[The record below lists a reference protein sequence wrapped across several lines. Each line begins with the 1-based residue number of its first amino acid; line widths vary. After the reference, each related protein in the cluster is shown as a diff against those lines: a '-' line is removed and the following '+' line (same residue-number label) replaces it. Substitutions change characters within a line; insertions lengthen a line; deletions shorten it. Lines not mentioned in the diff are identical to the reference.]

1 MAGYVL
7 LDDEPI
13 SAPKQNGYVMLD
25 DAPSQPKA
33 KDGVPKIDPRMVKWQ
48 DVSPTY
54 SPTDG
59 MSTFDKVAAGTGKAV
74 VDTLRGAGQW
84 LGLTDRAAVAEA
96 RARDKALMDTTAGK
110 VGNFAG
116 NLAMLAPASMIPG
129 AATIPGAA
137 IAGGVMGAMQP
148 SVSTGETF
156 MNIGL
161 GGAGGAGGQ
170 FAANKIGAL
179 AGAAMDKRA
188 ATIAGQQ
195 AADAQKF
202 AAAKAG
208 AEAGYVI
215 PPADLNPGMMTEAL
229 SGLSGKIKT
238 AQVASARNQNVT
250 DTLARKAI
258 GVQAGDELT
267 NDVLQGIRNQA
278 AQAYGTVKNSGMVTA
293 DKQFLGALDNIGSS
307 YQGAAKSFPGLKNDG
322 VGDLIA
328 SLKQQQFDAGSAIDA
343 TKVLRE
349 MADKAYRSGDTGMGK
364 AAKQASNELEGMLE
378 RHLQSQGNN
387 EALQAFQE
395 ARKLIAKTYTVQ
407 KALNEQTGNVS
418 AQSLAK
424 DLAKGRPLSGDLL
437 TVAQMGQAFPK
448 ATQALK
454 EAPKATS
461 PLDWAMGLATS
472 AGTSNPVPLA
482 MIGARP
488 VARNMLLSPMMQRA
502 ALQQQ
507 AFTPGMMGLLGS
519 EPVRQLGGAVGAGG
533 LLSAYGGQ

>member
-1 MAGYVL
+1 MAGPWEQYQA
-7 LDDEPI
+7 
-13 SAPKQNGYVMLD
+13 AP
-25 DAPSQPKA
+25 APDGPWTRYAKKA
-33 KDGVPKIDPRMVKWQ
+33 E
-48 DVSPTY
+48 PTY
-54 SPTDG
+54 DPTEG

-84 LGLTDRAAVAEA
+84 LGLADRADVAEA
-96 RARDKALMDTTAGK
+96 RARDAALMKTTAGK

-116 NLAMLAPASMIPG
+116 NIAMLAPASMIPG
-129 AATIPGAA
+129 AATVPGAA
-137 IAGGVMGAMQP
+137 IVGATMGAMQP
-148 SVSTGETF
+148 SVSTGETLS
-156 MNIGL
+156 NIAL

-170 FAANKIGAL
+170 FAANKVGAFANAL
-179 AGAAMDKRA
+179 TDKRA
-188 ATIAGQQ
+188 AAFAGQQ
-195 AADAQKF
+195 AADAQKM

-208 AEAGYVI
+208 AQAGYVV

-238 AQVASARNQNVT
+238 AQVASARNQPVT

-258 GVQAGDELT
+258 GLNASDDLT

-278 AQAYGTVKNSGMVTA
+278 AQAYAPVKNAGTVTA
-293 DKQFLGALDNIGSS
+293 DKQFLSALDNIAST

-328 SLKQQQFDAGSAIDA
+328 SLKQQQFDAGSAVDA

-349 MADKAYRSGDTGMGK
+349 MADKAYRTGDTGMGK
-364 AAKQASNELEGMLE
+364 AAKQASNELESMLE
-378 RHLQSQGNN
+378 RHLQAQGNTD
-387 EALQAFQE
+387 ALQAFQE

-418 AQSLAK
+418 AQALAK

-454 EAPKATS
+454 EAPKAVS
-461 PLDWAMGLATS
+461 PLDFAVAGMTGAATANPLTLATV
-472 AGTSNPVPLA
+472 A
-482 MIGARP
+482 ARP
-488 VARNMLLSPMMQRA
+488 MARSLLLSPVMQRA
-502 ALQQQ
+502 ALQPQ
-507 AFTPGMMGLLGS
+507 AFTPGMTGLLGG
-519 EPVRQLGGAVGAGG
+519 EPVRQLGGALGAGG

>member
-1 MAGYVL
+1 M
-7 LDDEPI
+7 PI
-13 SAPKQNGYVMLD
+13 DPRMVKWD
-25 DAPSQPKA
+25 DAPTDA
-33 KDGVPKIDPRMVKWQ
+33 GPKIDPRMVKWQ
-48 DVSPTY
+48 DVQPSYDPTE
-54 SPTDG
+54 G
-59 MSTFDKVAAGTGKAV
+59 MSTFDKVAAGAGKAV

-96 RARDKALMDTTAGK
+96 RALDAPLMKTTAGK
-110 VGNFAG
+110 IGNFGG
-116 NLAMLAPASMIPG
+116 NIAMLAPASMIPG
-129 AATIPGAA
+129 AATVPGAA
-137 IAGGVMGAMQP
+137 MVGAAMGAMQP
-148 SVSTGETF
+148 SVSTGETLG
-156 MNIGL
+156 NIAL
-161 GGAGGAGGQ
+161 GGVGGAGGQ
-170 FAANKIGAL
+170 LAANKLGSL
-179 AGAAMDKRA
+179 AQAVVDKRA
-188 ATIAGQQ
+188 AAFGAQQ

-208 AEAGYVI
+208 ADVGYVV
-215 PPADLNPGMMTEAL
+215 PPADMNPGMMTEVL

-238 AQVASARNQNVT
+238 AQVASARNQSVT
-250 DTLARKAI
+250 DNLARKAI
-258 GVQAGDELT
+258 GLNAGDDLT

-278 AQAYGTVKNSGMVTA
+278 AQAYGPVKNAGTVTA
-293 DKQFLGALDNIGSS
+293 DKQFLSALDNIAST

-328 SLKQQQFDAGSAIDA
+328 SLKQQQFDAGSAVDA

-378 RHLQSQGNN
+378 RHLQAQGNT

-418 AQSLAK
+418 AQTLAK
-424 DLAKGRPLSGDLL
+424 ELGKGKPLSGELR
-437 TVAQMGQAFPK
+437 TIAQMGQAFPK

-461 PLDWAMGLATS
+461 PLDWAMGVMTS
-472 AGTSNPVPLA
+472 AGAQNPIPLA
-482 MIGARP
+482 LVGARP
-488 VARNMLLSPMMQRA
+488 VARSLLLSGPMQRA
-502 ALQQQ
+502 ALQPE
-507 AFTPGMMGLLGS
+507 AFTPGMVGLLGS
-519 EPVRQLGGAVGAGG
+519 EPVRQLGGTLGAGG

>member
-7 LDDEPI
+7 LDDAPAQTP
-13 SAPKQNGYVMLD
+13 APKQKGFVLLD
-25 DAPSQPKA
+25 D
-33 KDGVPKIDPRMVKWQ
+33 G
-48 DVSPTY
+48 PTY
-54 SPTDG
+54 DPTEG
-59 MSTFDKVAAGTGKAV
+59 MSTFDKLAAGTGKAV
-74 VDTLRGAGQW
+74 VDTMRGAGQW
-84 LGLTDRAAVAEA
+84 LGLADRADVAEA
-96 RARDKALMDTTAGK
+96 RARDAALMNTTAGK

-116 NLAMLAPASMIPG
+116 NIAMLAPASMIPG

-137 IAGGVMGAMQP
+137 LVGATMGAMQP
-148 SVSTGETF
+148 SVSTGETL

-170 FAANKIGAL
+170 FAANKIGSLANAL
-179 AGAAMDKRA
+179 VDKRA
-188 ATIAGQQ
+188 SAFAGQQ
-195 AADAQKF
+195 AAEAQKL

-208 AEAGYVI
+208 ANAGYVI

-238 AQVASARNQNVT
+238 AQVASARNQPVT

-258 GVQAGDELT
+258 GLNAGDDLT

-278 AQAYGTVKNSGMVTA
+278 AQAYGPVKNAGTVTA
-293 DKQFLGALDNIGSS
+293 DKQFLSALDNIAST

-349 MADKAYRSGDTGMGK
+349 MADKAYRTGDTGMGK
-364 AAKQASNELEGMLE
+364 AAKQASNELESMLE
-378 RHLQSQGNN
+378 RHLQAQGNTD
-387 EALQAFQE
+387 ALQAFQE

-418 AQSLAK
+418 AQQLAK

-454 EAPKATS
+454 EAPKAVS
-461 PLDWAMGLATS
+461 PLDFAVAGMTGAATTNPLMLATV
-472 AGTSNPVPLA
+472 A
-482 MIGARP
+482 ARP
-488 VARNMLLSPMMQRA
+488 MARSLLLSPVMQRS
-502 ALQQQ
+502 ALQPQT
-507 AFTPGMMGLLGS
+507 FTPGLTGLLGA
-519 EPVRQLGGAVGAGG
+519 EPVRQLGGAIGAGG
-533 LLSAYGGQ
+533 LLSAYGAQ

>member
-1 MAGYVL
+1 MAGPWESYQAAPAATAATSS
-7 LDDEPI
+7 DGPWSRYSKAPEP
-13 SAPKQNGYVMLD
+13 AYD
-25 DAPSQPKA
+25 
-33 KDGVPKIDPRMVKWQ
+33 
-48 DVSPTY
+48 
-54 SPTDG
+54 PTDG
-59 MSTFDKVAAGTGKAV
+59 MSTFDKLAAGTGKAV

-84 LGLTDRAAVAEA
+84 LGLTDRGAVAEA
-96 RARDKALMDTTAGK
+96 RARDAALMKTTAGK
-110 VGNFAG
+110 IGNFAG
-116 NLAMLAPASMIPG
+116 NVAMLAPASMLPG

-137 IAGGVMGAMQP
+137 LVGAGMGAMQP
-148 SVSTGETF
+148 SVSTGETL
-156 MNIGL
+156 MNIGI

-170 FAANKIGAL
+170 FVANKIGAL
-179 AGAAMDKRA
+179 AGAAVDKRA
-188 ATIAGQQ
+188 ASAAANQAGE
-195 AADAQKF
+195 AQKF

-208 AEAGYVI
+208 ADAGYVI
-215 PPADLNPGMMTEAL
+215 PPADMNPGMMTEAL

-238 AQVASARNQNVT
+238 AQVASARNQPVT

-258 GVQAGDELT
+258 GLNQGDELT

-278 AQAYGTVKNSGMVTA
+278 AQAYAPVKNAGTVTA
-293 DKQFLGALDNIGSS
+293 DKQFMTALDGIAST

-349 MADKAYRSGDTGMGK
+349 MADKAYRTGDKGMGK
-364 AAKQASNELEGMLE
+364 AAKQASNEIEGMLE
-378 RHLQSQGNN
+378 RHLTAQGNTD
-387 EALQAFQE
+387 ALTAFQK

-461 PLDWAMGLATS
+461 PLDFAVAGMTGAAT
-472 AGTSNPVPLA
+472 ANPLA
-482 MIGARP
+482 LAMVGARP
-488 VARNMLLSPMMQRA
+488 VARGLLLSGPMQRA
-502 ALQQQ
+502 ALQPQ
-507 AFTPGMMGLLGS
+507 AFTPGMMGLLGA
-519 EPVRQLGGAVGAGG
+519 EPVRQLGGAVGSGG
-533 LLSAYGGQ
+533 LLSAYGGQQ

>member
-1 MAGYVL
+1 MAGPWEQYQA
-7 LDDEPI
+7 
-13 SAPKQNGYVMLD
+13 AP
-25 DAPSQPKA
+25 APDGPWTRYAKKA
-33 KDGVPKIDPRMVKWQ
+33 E
-48 DVSPTY
+48 PTY
-54 SPTDG
+54 DPTEG
-59 MSTFDKVAAGTGKAV
+59 MSTFDKVAAGAGKAV
-74 VDTLRGAGQW
+74 VDTMRGAGQW
-84 LGLTDRAAVAEA
+84 LGLASREDVEEA
-96 RARDKALMDTTAGK
+96 RRRDAPLMKNASAK
-110 VGNFAG
+110 IGNFAG
-116 NLAMLAPASMIPG
+116 NVAMLAPASMIPG

-137 IAGGVMGAMQP
+137 VAGSVMGAIQP
-148 SVSTGETF
+148 STSAGETIA
-156 MNIGL
+156 NIGL
-161 GGAGGAGGQ
+161 GGVGGAGGQ
-170 FAANKIGAL
+170 FVANKIGAL
-179 AGAAMDKRA
+179 AGSAMDKRA
-188 ATIAGQQ
+188 ATAATQQ

-208 AEAGYVI
+208 ADAGYVI
-215 PPADLNPGMMTEAL
+215 PPADMNPGMLTEAL

-238 AQVASARNQNVT
+238 AQVASARNQPVT

-258 GVQAGDELT
+258 GLNAGDDLT

-278 AQAYGTVKNSGMVTA
+278 AQAYAPVKNAGTVTA
-293 DKQFLGALDNIGSS
+293 DKQFLSALDNIAST

-349 MADKAYRSGDTGMGK
+349 MADKAYRSGDKGMGK
-364 AAKQASNELEGMLE
+364 AAKQASNEIEGMLE
-378 RHLQSQGNN
+378 RHLTAQGNT
-387 EALQAFQE
+387 EALAAFQE

-418 AQSLAK
+418 AQALAK

-461 PLDWAMGLATS
+461 PLDFAVAAMTGAATANPLALAT
-472 AGTSNPVPLA
+472 
-482 MIGARP
+482 IGARP
-488 VARNMLLSPMMQRA
+488 MARSLLLSPAMQKA
-502 ALQQQ
+502 ALQPQ
-507 AFTPGMMGLLGS
+507 AVTPGMAGLLS
-519 EPVRQLGGAVGAGG
+519 AEPARMLGGSLGAGG